1 MLLTNYMKL
10 AGQKER
16 LSVDL
21 LVSPRYNKYAYLAV
35 SEADRPA
42 CKTYAEMR
50 MFMEKNSLI
59 SEETLKIIAGQ
70 ASEIVERTGRFLAE
84 TSIVSVSQKEGHAN
98 FVTDL
103 DVKVQ
108 EILVR
113 ELTPLIPGA
122 SFLLEESDGEP
133 SLSDIVWI
141 IDPIDGTQNF
151 ICRNNQS
158 AISIGLFSRG
168 TGLLG
173 IVYNPFLA
181 ELFTAVKGNG
191 AFLNGSPIRVSGK
204 PLSDAVICAG
214 TSPYY
219 EELREKSLHA
229 VSSLFPLCADFRRFG
244 SAALEI
250 CYTACGRC
258 DGYFEYRLSPWDY
271 AGASVILLE
280 AGGRIGSIGRG
291 QIDYTKKTGIVAG
304 GQAVYEALQNIL

>member
-1 MLLTNYMKL
+1 MHTDVI
-10 AGQKER
+10 G
-16 LSVDL
+16 
-21 LVSPRYNKYAYLAV
+21 LV
-35 SEADRPA
+35 A
-42 CKTYAEMR
+42 CRFGMDASRIKMYAEMR
-50 MFMEKNSLI
+50 IFMEKDRLL
-59 SEETLKIIAGQ
+59 SEETLKTIADQ
-70 ASEIVERTGRFLAE
+70 ASEIVRRAGKFLTE

-108 EILVR
+108 EMLVK
-113 ELTPLIPGA
+113 ELAPLIPEA
-122 SFLLEESDGEP
+122 SFLLEESDVEP
-133 SLSDIVWI
+133 RLSDIVWI

-151 ICRNNQS
+151 ICRNRQS
-158 AISIGLFSRG
+158 AISVGLFSQG

-173 IVYNPFLA
+173 IVYNPFLE

-191 AFLNGSPIRVSGK
+191 AFLNGFPIRVSEK
-204 PLSDAVICAG
+204 PLSDAIICAG

-219 EELREKSLHA
+219 EELHEKSLRA
-229 VSSLFPLCADFRRFG
+229 VSALFPLCADFRRFG

-280 AGGRIGSIGRG
+280 AGGRIGSIEHG

-304 GQAVYEALQNIL
+304 GQTVYEALRKIL